1 MLADRLIV
9 PLKTFVDRM
18 RKTNLAALVVPQEHA
33 VPRSSKTVF
42 GSPAMNQKIPTHRGV
57 IALGLLVAVL
67 LLGSCGGGGEGGG
80 GSEGAAGSNW
90 DTMFWDQ
97 GTWL

>member
-42 GSPAMNQKIPTHRGV
+42 GSTTMHGKNPIQRGV

-67 LLGSCGGGGEGGG
+67 LLGSCGGGGGGGG
-80 GSEGAAGSNW
+80 GSEGAAGSSW

>member
-1 MLADRLIV
+1 
-9 PLKTFVDRM
+9 
-18 RKTNLAALVVPQEHA
+18 
-33 VPRSSKTVF
+33 
-42 GSPAMNQKIPTHRGV
+42 MNQKIPIHRGV
-57 IALGLLVAVL
+57 IAHGLLVAVL
-67 LLGSCGGGGEGGG
+67 LLGSCGGGGGGGG

>member
-1 MLADRLIV
+1 MHGKNSI
-9 PLKTFVDRM
+9 
-18 RKTNLAALVVPQEHA
+18 Q
-33 VPRSSKTVF
+33 
-42 GSPAMNQKIPTHRGV
+42 RGV

-67 LLGSCGGGGEGGG
+67 LLGSCGGGGGGGG
-80 GSEGAAGSNW
+80 GSEGAAGSSW